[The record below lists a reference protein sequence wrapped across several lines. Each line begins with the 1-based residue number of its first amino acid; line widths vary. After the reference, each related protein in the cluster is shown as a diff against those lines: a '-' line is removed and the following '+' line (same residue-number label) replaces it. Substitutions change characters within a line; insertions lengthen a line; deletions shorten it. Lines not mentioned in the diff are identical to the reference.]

1 MRTAL
6 ALLLL
11 LVATAGAVA
20 APPPIQ
26 VRAEIDA
33 LMAGLQASGCEFNR
47 NGSWYRAPEAK
58 AHLLKKL
65 NYLQGRTTIASTEQF
80 IELAASKSSMSGR
93 PYLVRCADSA
103 PVESRVWLMHRL
115 KSLRAPNASSPK

>member
-1 MRTAL
+1 MRTPL

-20 APPPIQ
+20 APQPIQ
-26 VRAEIDA
+26 VRAEIDV
-33 LMAGLQASGCEFNR
+33 LMTGLQASGCEFSR
-47 NGSWYRAPEAK
+47 NGSWYPAPEAK

-65 NYLQGRTTIASTEQF
+65 DYLQGRTTIASTEQF

-103 PVESRVWLMHRL
+103 PVESRVWLMQRL